1 MPTGQTSHKASK
13 LLLLTATALMANEIL
28 AGPPIPFDQ
37 FTVTS
42 GDITA
47 LPCPTTGLPPGATI
61 TCGDLNDPNT
71 IVSDGMLQRRIT
83 LSGLTGAAAVQ
94 NGTYIQ
100 FIITD
105 PGVTGDA
112 TADPFTAARG
122 NLFFTNE
129 DFVKMNN
136 RTSGI
141 SEKQV
146 IIDSQ
151 MNSPDLETRFVN
163 ISEYEFGA
171 WANTSGTTF
180 PWIKLYQQISQL
192 DYSDYNASLAP
203 DPTLIFDS
211 TADILSNG
219 NGFNDN
225 IKVTLEQDVDLT
237 VDGSGAGAQGFKY
250 VKAVGQYQTSSNPTD
265 PMLPG
270 GTNGGT
276 VTWSPGDPVEALWIG
291 QTLDQGAF
299 GNNTLFGFTKY
310 TATDSS
316 GFFPVELTSSLTSFT
331 DTTAV
336 NWDLLD
342 PNIFGLPPVVP
353 AVPVLVAATA
363 AVAAPDPIDPAV
375 PAGTAPGG
383 PTTPVTLPLNYYAWT
398 VNNGVFSV
406 DPCPATVTCRTPV
419 VNEGGVFQRI
429 VVVSGV
435 EYMQTIITEEDAT
448 GDPNAAEFTA
458 GSLAFK
464 SENFVRLGLSG
475 TNQGIAST
483 LRIAQE
489 DLGYL
494 TVTPGALPSTAGQF
508 VYNTD
513 LRTGWANGGP
523 LDPRISIDQRLV
535 VPDTNFQHVS
545 SFDYQFKLEQ
555 GETDLDKRMS
565 IRHVVGTVTGGNGF
579 DNPIRFDTEV
589 VQGAFQN
596 TSNTLAEPALLPS
609 TGDTITWNPFD
620 AVQVTWIGGEYI
632 TPDGAGP
639 SRINTTSYINLT
651 TGERAAA
658 TANDV
663 SPPAPES
670 WVDPFTQ
677 PPPSYSTT
685 YTPPPF

>member
-1 MPTGQTSHKASK
+1 
-13 LLLLTATALMANEIL
+13 MAHETL

-37 FTVTS
+37 FTVSS

-71 IVSDGMLQRRIT
+71 IVSDGMLQRRVVV
-83 LSGLTGAAAVQ
+83 SGLTGAAAVQ

-112 TADPFTAARG
+112 TADI
-122 NLFFTNE
+122 
-129 DFVKMNN
+129 V
-136 RTSGI
+136 
-141 SEKQV
+141 
-146 IIDSQ
+146 
-151 MNSPDLETRFVN
+151 
-163 ISEYEFGA
+163 
-171 WANTSGTTF
+171 
-180 PWIKLYQQISQL
+180 
-192 DYSDYNASLAP
+192 
-203 DPTLIFDS
+203 
-211 TADILSNG
+211 SNG

-225 IKVTLEQDVDLT
+225 IKITLEQDVDLT
-237 VDGSGAGAQGFKY
+237 VDGSGAGAQGFNY

-299 GNNTLFGFTKY
+299 GNNSLFGFTQY

-331 DTTAV
+331 DTTVV

-353 AVPVLVAATA
+353 TVPVLIAATA
-363 AVAAPDPIDPAV
+363 AVAPPDPIDPSV

-406 DPCPATVTCRTPV
+406 DPCPPSVTCRTPV

-435 EYMQTIITEEDAT
+435 EYMQTIITEENAT

-464 SENFVRLGLSG
+464 SENFVQLGLSG

-489 DLGYL
+489 DLNYL
-494 TVTPGALPSTAGQF
+494 TVTPGELPSTAGQF
-508 VYNTD
+508 IYNTD
-513 LRTGWANGGP
+513 LRTGWANGGS

-555 GETDLDKRMS
+555 GETALDKRMS

-596 TSNTLAEPALLPS
+596 TSNTLADPALLPS

-620 AVQVTWIGGEYI
+620 AVQVNWIGGEYI
-632 TPDGAGP
+632 TPDSAGP
-639 SRINTTSYINLT
+639 SRINMTSYINHT
-651 TGERAAA
+651 TGERGRHGQRCLSARPRKLGRPLHPAASELQHHLY
-658 TANDV
+658 TAAFLGAV
-663 SPPAPES
+663 GPSAGQYHPARA
-670 WVDPFTQ
+670 
-677 PPPSYSTT
+677 
-685 YTPPPF
+685 